1 MTSLVQFFWNN
12 LSRPSR
18 LKQKP
23 LRSTWIICAM
33 LFSLFDPSTCRI
45 WWRFYWDSS
54 SMRSLQFVP
63 AAWPC
68 RRIYLGRS
76 VVPYW
81 ERTAASNS
89 LNHVG
94 LTTQLRL
101 VCGTIFTPKGL
112 DVRPGI
118 PLASLGLRLFC
129 VAGVVLNHLI
139 HSHTQTH
146 SLTNW
151 LTHSLIH
158 WLTHSLSL
166 HEHTYI
172 HTNSPTIT
180 APSLLYFLFPSC
192 FSMIRLSLKKLE
204 TCGVIRSFIVVVM
217 VVVVVAVVVV
227 GLGGRVGITPAGV
240 VVLVVVVV
248 LVILIVLLVLVVAAV
263 VVVIVVLV
271 VVLVLVLVLLL
282 VVVLHG
288 GGRVEV
294 VVLLGLVLPLQLFV
308 SVP

>member
-76 VVPYW
+76 IVPYW

-89 LNHVG
+89 MNHVG

-112 DVRPGI
+112 DVRPGV
-118 PLASLGLRLFC
+118 PLASLGLRLFWP
-129 VAGVVLNHLI
+129 
-139 HSHTQTH
+139 HSLTHTNTLTHWLTNSLTH
-146 SLTNW
+146 SLT
-151 LTHSLIH
+151 HSLTPSVYMNI
-158 WLTHSLSL
+158 
-166 HEHTYI
+166 HTY
-172 HTNSPTIT
+172 T
-180 APSLLYFLFPSC
+180 
-192 FSMIRLSLKKLE
+192 
-204 TCGVIRSFIVVVM
+204 
-217 VVVVVAVVVV
+217 
-227 GLGGRVGITPAGV
+227 
-240 VVLVVVVV
+240 
-248 LVILIVLLVLVVAAV
+248 
-263 VVVIVVLV
+263 
-271 VVLVLVLVLLL
+271 
-282 VVVLHG
+282 
-288 GGRVEV
+288 
-294 VVLLGLVLPLQLFV
+294 
-308 SVP
+308 

>member
-1 MTSLVQFFWNN
+1 
-12 LSRPSR
+12 
-18 LKQKP
+18 
-23 LRSTWIICAM
+23 M

-112 DVRPGI
+112 DVRPGV

-146 SLTNW
+146 SLTHW

-158 WLTHSLSL
+158 WLTHSLPQSTW
-166 HEHTYI
+166 TYI
-172 HTNSPTIT
+172 HTHKLTHHHRSIT
-180 APSLLYFLFPSC
+180 L
-192 FSMIRLSLKKLE
+192 ILSLPFLLFYDQTKSKEVGNMWGYPVLYC
-204 TCGVIRSFIVVVM
+204 CGYGCCCCCCCCCCRSWWSCWYYPCRCCCCS
-217 VVVVVAVVVV
+217 
-227 GLGGRVGITPAGV
+227 GCCCCSCYSCCSSCSCCCCCCCCCCYCCCSCCCSSSCSR
-240 VVLVVVVV
+240 
-248 LVILIVLLVLVVAAV
+248 
-263 VVVIVVLV
+263 
-271 VVLVLVLVLLL
+271 
-282 VVVLHG
+282 
-288 GGRVEV
+288 
-294 VVLLGLVLPLQLFV
+294 
-308 SVP
+308 SSSSCCCCSSWWW